1 MIKKPDRIR
10 KFQPKCILTDRQPAF
25 TATGF
30 LVPCC
35 WVDNPWAMKDK
46 NIKKFYNKKQHI
58 DKHDSVMSIMHGKV
72 FTDFW
77 DMLENK
83 PENAPEICKKYCG
96 SELTDKVTKK
106 DHYVLPKNKHKEFYK
121 KTKGKIGEAITKD
134 DLK

>member
-35 WVDNPWAMKDK
+35 WVDNQWGMKDK
-46 NIKKFYNKKQHI
+46 NIKKFYDPKQHI
-58 DKHDSVMSIMHGKV
+58 DKHETVMEIMHGEV

-77 DMLENK
+77 NMLKNK
-83 PENAPEICKKYCG
+83 PENAPKICKKYCG
-96 SELTDKVTKK
+96 SELSDQVTKK
-106 DHYVLPKNKHKEFYK
+106 DHYVKPKDVSK
-121 KTKGKIGEAITKD
+121 
-134 DLK
+134 